1 MDGCEVQK
9 MKYDMFLGVSKV
21 YRSLKEE
28 EKLEH
33 HSVLNEGKNRNS
45 KNKKSETKALLDALD
60 RLPGSGV
67 PFGPPCIAVYRGY
80 TRLVGLTGV
89 LFSL

>member
-33 HSVLNEGKNRNS
+33 HSVLNEGKSRNS
-45 KNKKSETKALLDALD
+45 KKKSQRLKRCWMHWTDCLGLVFLLA
-60 RLPGSGV
+60 
-67 PFGPPCIAVYRGY
+67 PPV
-80 TRLVGLTGV
+80 
-89 LFSL
+89 